1 MGQEQKEP
9 YRVIVEEGTGE
20 ITEKKSRFIA
30 TVKRVESEEE
40 AAAFVEAMKKK
51 YWDASHNCSAM
62 VIGERGE
69 LTRCS
74 DDGEPSGTAGRPM
87 LEVLLSEK
95 LRNAAVV
102 VTRYFGGTLLGTGG
116 LVRAYTQ
123 AVKEGLSGC
132 KLGTMRAGVRLEVL
146 TDYNGIGKI
155 LYIMGTKGIEPED
168 SLYTDT
174 VQLVLLVPA
183 EDKEALCREFTEA
196 TAGKA
201 KITVKEELYFVDKD
215 LTR

>member
-87 LEVLLSEK
+87 LEVLLSERP
-95 LRNAAVV
+95 RNAAVV

-123 AVKEGLSGC
+123 AVREGLSGC

-146 TDYNGIGKI
+146 TVYNGIGKI
-155 LYIMGTKGIEPED
+155 LHIMGTKGIEPED

-183 EDKEALCREFTEA
+183 EDKEALCKEFTEA

>member
-30 TVKRVESEEE
+30 TVKRVGSEEE
-40 AAAFVEAMKKK
+40 AVAFVEAMKKK

-87 LEVLLSEK
+87 LEVLLAEK

-123 AVKEGLSGC
+123 AVKAGLSGC

-183 EDKEALCREFTEA
+183 EDKEALCKEFTEA

-201 KITVKEELYFVDKD
+201 KITVKEELFFVDKD

>member
-9 YRVIVEEGTGE
+9 YRVIVEEGAGE

-30 TVKRVESEEE
+30 TVKRVGSEEE

-87 LEVLLSEK
+87 LEVLLAEK
-95 LRNAAVV
+95 LRNVAVV

-183 EDKEALCREFTEA
+183 EYKDALCREFTEA

-201 KITVKEELYFVDKD
+201 QITVKEELYFIDKD
-215 LTR
+215 PAR

>member
-102 VTRYFGGTLLGTGG
+102 VTRYFGGILLGTGG

-183 EDKEALCREFTEA
+183 EDKEALCKEFTEA
-196 TAGKA
+196 AAGKA